1 MAETSYV
8 GARGALRLLAAL
20 IVGTALVL
28 GGYLAGRGVVE
39 ARLND
44 RSVTVKGVAEMEA
57 RAALATFPVR
67 FTVTGGDLTAVK
79 EEIDRQAAIIRA
91 WIESK
96 GFAPEEIAEGRL
108 EVQDAA
114 SYGYNAEAATSASRY
129 TLAYTLNLRTT
140 KVDAVAPLAQ
150 ESGELVRQG
159 ILIADAGGPY
169 YVFTAAQIN
178 EVKPALIREATAA
191 ARVAAE
197 EFAQA
202 SGSRVGPIRNAN
214 QGVLS
219 VLALDESPSAVE
231 WQSVDKRIRAVTTVE
246 YFLLGD

>member
-1 MAETSYV
+1 MADTSSA
-8 GARGALRLLAAL
+8 GARGALRLLGTL
-20 IVGTALVL
+20 IIGTALVL

-39 ARLND
+39 ARLHD
-44 RSVTVKGVAEMEA
+44 RAVTVKGVAEMEA
-57 RAALATFPVR
+57 KAALATFPMR
-67 FTVTGGDLTAVK
+67 FTVTGGDLLTVK
-79 EEIDRQAAIIRA
+79 TEIDRQAAVVRG
-91 WIESK
+91 WIEAK
-96 GFAPEEIAEGRL
+96 GFAPEEVTDGRL

-114 SYGYNAEAATSASRY
+114 SYGYNAEAATSATRY

-150 ESGELVRQG
+150 EAGELVRQG
-159 ILIADAGGPY
+159 ILITDSGGPY

-178 EVKPALIREATAA
+178 EVKPQLIREATAA
-191 ARVAAE
+191 ARIAAD

-202 SGSRVGPIRNAN
+202 SGSRVGPIRTAN